1 MATIPSIPNEAEY
14 WAQRAE
20 HELKLARQCSGLA
33 ANSHK
38 ARASRYR
45 DLAHR
50 AMRQS
55 ATPDSRGQTLWF

>member
-1 MATIPSIPNEAEY
+1 MASIPDEAEY

-20 HELKLARQCSGLA
+20 RELQLARQCSGVA
-33 ANSHK
+33 ASGHK

-50 AMRQS
+50 AIRQS
-55 ATPDSRGQTLWF
+55 SAPDTRGQTIWF

>member
-1 MATIPSIPNEAEY
+1 MATIANEAEY

-20 HELKLARQCSGLA
+20 RELQLARQCSGTA
-33 ANSHK
+33 AHSHK

-45 DLAHR
+45 DLEHR

-55 ATPDSRGQTLWF
+55 SASEPRGQTIWF